1 MRARP
6 AREDAGAARE
16 ELSLRVWLRLLA
28 ATNVGVE
35 RLRRGLREQFEVTL
49 PAFDL
54 LAQVDRAPAGPT
66 MSELSRR
73 LMVTKGNVTDLVLR
87 VEEKG
92 LVERRPDE
100 RDGRVQHVHL
110 TRAGEALLARMLP
123 VHHAVLADLM
133 AGVDPSR
140 LSLLHEHL
148 GDLKRAVLRR
158 EEQSR

>member
-1 MRARP
+1 
-6 AREDAGAARE
+6 
-16 ELSLRVWLRLLA
+16 VWLRLLA

-123 VHHAVLADLM
+123 AHRAWLGELM
-133 AGVDPSR
+133 AGVDAAR
-140 LSLLHEHL
+140 LAQLHDLLGE
-148 GDLKRAVLRR
+148 LKTQFLRLAER
-158 EEQSR
+158 DR